1 MRMKNANGRVLGVIG
16 GMGPLATQLF
26 YKMVIENTDA
36 SCDQD
41 HIDMIIL
48 SHASMPDRTLAI
60 EEERTD
66 ELVEKLGADA
76 RFLEESGA
84 TCIAVPC
91 NTTHVILPKLQ
102 EKVSIPIIDM
112 IEETA
117 KEAASHGVKKVGI
130 LATDGTI
137 ETGLYHAACE
147 AQGIEAVSPPADV
160 QAHVMHII
168 YDSVKSG
175 EPLDMEDI
183 RAIESWKAEVGCE
196 RCILGC
202 TELPLVRESFKE
214 PEKYIDAMLILARR
228 SVAACGAP
236 LTE

>member
-66 ELVEKLGADA
+66 ELVEKLSADA

-102 EKVSIPIIDM
+102 EKVGIPIIDM
-112 IEETA
+112 IE
-117 KEAASHGVKKVGI
+117 
-130 LATDGTI
+130 
-137 ETGLYHAACE
+137 
-147 AQGIEAVSPPADV
+147 
-160 QAHVMHII
+160 
-168 YDSVKSG
+168 
-175 EPLDMEDI
+175 
-183 RAIESWKAEVGCE
+183 
-196 RCILGC
+196 
-202 TELPLVRESFKE
+202 
-214 PEKYIDAMLILARR
+214 
-228 SVAACGAP
+228 
-236 LTE
+236 

>member
-26 YKMVIENTDA
+26 YKMIIENTDA

-60 EEERTD
+60 EEARTD
-66 ELVEKLGADA
+66 ELVEKIGADA

-102 EKVSIPIIDM
+102 EKVGIPIINM

-117 KEAASHGVKKVGI
+117 KEAAAHGVNKVGI

-147 AQGIEAVSPPADV
+147 KYGIEAISPDAEV
-160 QAHVMHII
+160 QKHVMHII

-175 EPLDMEDI
+175 EPVDMEDI
-183 RAIESWKAEVGCE
+183 SAIERWKAEAGCE

-202 TELPLVRESFKE
+202 TELPLVRQHFAE

-228 SVAACGAP
+228 SVEACGAP